1 MFGFDMVEFQ
11 ALPVNYY
18 GLSDAKLLIFL
29 GCAQQNLNNEKNYQ
43 QMELSLNSN
52 V

>member
-18 GLSDAKLLIFL
+18 ALSDAKLLIFL